1 MRAIRLLPIALLALL
16 TACASSFPAQVARFQ
31 QLPAPTGQTFVI
43 EPKDPAKKGS
53 LEFATYANMV
63 RERLSAQGYQPA
75 ASPQAATLVVNL
87 DYGVSNGR
95 EKVATRPGF
104 GSRFGY
110 GYFGSPFGYGYPYY
124 VGRRFRSPF
133 FYGSFYDP
141 FWGSAFDYPEVYSY
155 TVYNSF
161 VDMRITR
168 AGTNDS
174 VFEGRAEASTRSD
187 DLTRLVPN
195 LVTAMFTN
203 FPGRSGERVRIKVPL
218 DDRRS
223 S

>member
-16 TACASSFPAQVARFQ
+16 AACASTFPAQVARFQ
-31 QLPAPTGQTFVI
+31 QLPAPTGQSFVI
-43 EPKDPAKKGS
+43 QAKDPAKNGS
-53 LEFATYANMV
+53 LEFATYANLV
-63 RERLSAQGYQPA
+63 RERLVAQGYQPA
-75 ASPQAATLVVNL
+75 ANAQAATLVVNL

-95 EKVATRPGF
+95 ERVATRPGF

-124 VGRRFRSPF
+124 VGRRYRSPF

-141 FWGSAFDYPEVYSY
+141 FWGSAFDSPEVYSY
-155 TVYNSF
+155 TVYSSF
-161 VDMRITR
+161 VDMKIARS
-168 AGTNDS
+168 GSNES
-174 VFEGRAEASTRSD
+174 VFEGRAEANTRSD

-203 FPGRSGERVRIKVPL
+203 FPGRSGERVRVNVPL
-218 DDRRS
+218 DGRRS
-223 S
+223 

>member
-16 TACASSFPAQVARFQ
+16 AACASSFPAQVARFQ

-43 EPKDPAKKGS
+43 EPRDPAKKGS
-53 LEFATYANMV
+53 LEFATYANLV
-63 RERLSAQGYQPA
+63 RERLMAQGYQPA
-75 ASPQAATLVVNL
+75 ANAQAATLVVNL

-95 EKVATRPGF
+95 EKVATRPGL

-110 GYFGSPFGYGYPYY
+110 GYFGSPWGYGYPYY
-124 VGRRFRSPF
+124 AGRRFRSPF

-161 VDMRITR
+161 VDMRISR

-174 VFEGRAEASTRSD
+174 VFEGRAEANTRSD

-203 FPGRSGERVRIKVPL
+203 FPGRSGERVRINVPL

>member
-1 MRAIRLLPIALLALL
+1 MRAIRLLPLALLALL
-16 TACASSFPAQVARFQ
+16 AACASSFPAQVARFQ
-31 QLPAPTGQTFVI
+31 QLPAPTGQSFVI
-43 EPKDPAKKGS
+43 QSKDPAKNGS
-53 LEFATYANMV
+53 LEFASYANLV
-63 RERLSAQGYQPA
+63 RERLIAQGYQPA

-110 GYFGSPFGYGYPYY
+110 GYFGSPFGYGYPYFA
-124 VGRRFRSPF
+124 GRRYRSPF

-161 VDMRITR
+161 VDMKIAR
-168 AGTNDS
+168 AGSNES
-174 VFEGRAEASTRSD
+174 VFEGRAEANTRSD

-203 FPGRSGERVRIKVPL
+203 FPGRSGERVRINVPL

-223 S
+223 

>member
-16 TACASSFPAQVARFQ
+16 AACASTFPAHVARFQ

-43 EPKDPAKKGS
+43 QPKDPAKSGS
-53 LEFATYANMV
+53 LEFANYANLV
-63 RERLSAQGYQPA
+63 RERLIAQGYQPA
-75 ASPQAATLVVNL
+75 ASPQAATMVVNL

-104 GSRFGY
+104 GY
-110 GYFGSPFGYGYPYY
+110 GYYGSPWGYHYPYY
-124 VGRRFRSPF
+124 ARRGFYSPYY
-133 FYGSFYDP
+133 YGSFYDP

-155 TVYNSF
+155 TVYDSF
-161 VDMRITR
+161 VDMKIAR
-168 AGTNDS
+168 AGSNES
-174 VFEGRAEASTRSD
+174 LFEGRAEANTRSD

-203 FPGRSGERVRIKVPL
+203 FPGRSGERVKIKVPL
-218 DDRRS
+218 DQRRS
-223 S
+223 

>member
-1 MRAIRLLPIALLALL
+1 MRAFRLLPIALLTLL
-16 TACASSFPAQVARFQ
+16 AACASTFPAQVARFQ
-31 QLPAPTGQTFVI
+31 QLPAPTGQTFVVQ
-43 EPKDPAKKGS
+43 PRDASKAGS
-53 LEFATYANMV
+53 LEFATYANLV
-63 RERLSAQGYQPA
+63 RERLVAQGYQPA
-75 ASPQAATLVVNL
+75 ADPQAATLLVKL

-104 GSRFGY
+104 GPRFGY
-110 GYFGSPFGYGYPYY
+110 GGFYGYPYY
-124 VGRRFRSPF
+124 LRSRYYRPY

-141 FWGSAFDYPEVYSY
+141 FWGGGFDQPEVYSY

-161 VDMRITR
+161 VDMKIAR
-168 AGTNDS
+168 AGSNES
-174 VFEGRAEASTRSD
+174 VFEGRAEANTRSD

-203 FPGRSGERVRIKVPL
+203 FPGRSGERVRVNVPL

-223 S
+223 